1 MAKSKAGDDGS
12 AVKKRKRKEPSTPDV
27 GGAKSKK
34 VAGASSKKRGGAT
47 AEQRWRPM
55 PVRLDFGSAFC
66 RHVFLRAP
74 SKGIDGAEEGTALF
88 VAAVPPGWSESTLRE
103 FMSRFGDVADASLV
117 TLDSAPDVAGG
128 LVRFADARGTKRA
141 LAAAVR
147 GGAPLDPPDSTAR
160 AVGLESWVADFRDAA
175 PPPEVLQSR
184 IDEWWVEFDAETAR
198 KEAAAKGAGEDD
210 GWTVVEAKRG
220 RRKTTDGEGTSVGGI
235 RAATADARRT
245 EGPKI
250 RENFYRF
257 QQREKR
263 RNELFELKR
272 AFAADKDRVA
282 KLKASRKFKPV

>member
-1 MAKSKAGDDGS
+1 M
-12 AVKKRKRKEPSTPDV
+12 
-27 GGAKSKK
+27 
-34 VAGASSKKRGGAT
+34 
-47 AEQRWRPM
+47 
-55 PVRLDFGSAFC
+55 
-66 RHVFLRAP
+66 
-74 SKGIDGAEEGTALF
+74 
-88 VAAVPPGWSESTLRE
+88 
-103 FMSRFGDVADASLV
+103 
-117 TLDSAPDVAGG
+117 
-128 LVRFADARGTKRA
+128 
-141 LAAAVR
+141 R
-147 GGAPLDPPDSTAR
+147 GGAPLDPPASTAR

-175 PPPEVLQSR
+175 PPPDVLQSR

-198 KEAAAKGAGEDD
+198 KEAAARAGGEEDD

-272 AFAADKDRVA
+272 AFEADKDRVA
-282 KLKASRKFKPV
+282 KLKASRKFKPM

>member
-12 AVKKRKRKEPSTPDV
+12 AMKKRKAPSNPDV

-34 VAGASSKKRGGAT
+34 VAGASAKKRGGAT

-74 SKGIDGAEEGTALF
+74 SKGADGAEEGTALF
-88 VAAVPPGWSESTLRE
+88 VAAVPPGWSKSTLRE

-147 GGAPLDPPDSTAR
+147 GGAPLDPPASTAR

-175 PPPEVLQSR
+175 PPPDVLQSR

-198 KEAAAKGAGEDD
+198 KEAAARAGGEEDD

-272 AFAADKDRVA
+272 AFEADKDRVA
-282 KLKASRKFKPV
+282 KLKASRKFKPM

>member
-1 MAKSKAGDDGS
+1 M
-12 AVKKRKRKEPSTPDV
+12 
-27 GGAKSKK
+27 
-34 VAGASSKKRGGAT
+34 
-47 AEQRWRPM
+47 
-55 PVRLDFGSAFC
+55 
-66 RHVFLRAP
+66 
-74 SKGIDGAEEGTALF
+74 
-88 VAAVPPGWSESTLRE
+88 
-103 FMSRFGDVADASLV
+103 
-117 TLDSAPDVAGG
+117 
-128 LVRFADARGTKRA
+128 
-141 LAAAVR
+141 
-147 GGAPLDPPDSTAR
+147 
-160 AVGLESWVADFRDAA
+160 ADFRDAA

-184 IDEWWVEFDAETAR
+184 IDDWFVEFEAEAAR
-198 KEAAAKGAGEDD
+198 KEAAARATGGDD

-263 RNELFELKR
+263 RNELFELKQ